1 MSFNETITPE
11 EIAAVRLKLREG
23 QVDEDGRQAW
33 IETAEEWYARNVAL
47 VGESEAVKRFKAKA
61 GT

>member
-11 EIAAVRLKLREG
+11 EIASVRLKLREG

-33 IETAEEWYARNVAL
+33 IETAEEWYQRNVAL
-47 VGESEAVKRFKAKA
+47 VGETEAVKRFKAKA
-61 GT
+61 G